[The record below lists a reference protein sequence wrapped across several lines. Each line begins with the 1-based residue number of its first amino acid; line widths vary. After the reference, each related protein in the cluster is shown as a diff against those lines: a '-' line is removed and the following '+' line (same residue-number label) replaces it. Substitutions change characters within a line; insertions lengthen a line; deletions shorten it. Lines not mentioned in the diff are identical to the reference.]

1 MLIDQVET
9 GSFASPASIAD
20 QPRIIQVLSWNIARG
35 CKLPEITEFLLTAN
49 ADLLILQEVDWFA
62 RRSGYRNIAAVVAQ
76 ELKMNYAFGIEFQEL
91 AQGSPAAPAYHGQ
104 ATLSRWPI
112 SNSRVVRFRKQ
123 SNYWSPRWW
132 IPSHPLFQRRLGG
145 RMALLS
151 HVRVGLTEI
160 AVYNL
165 HLESR
170 SSDDLRRSQLVQ
182 VLDDTIRYSDVPVVV
197 AGDLNFDLTE
207 PGNASVTKATGLH
220 NPFADLR
227 VRTVRS
233 ASSRGGGTIDWIL
246 VRRPA
251 AVMSPQV
258 CPSVT
263 ASDHYPLR
271 LTLELPSIG

>member
-132 IPSHPLFQRRLGG
+132 IPSLPLFQRRLGG

-233 ASSRGGGTIDWIL
+233 ASSRGGGIIDWIL

-251 AVMSPQV
+251 AIVSPQV
-258 CPSVT
+258 CRSVT